1 MGYKNILFDLD
12 GTITEPRE
20 GIINAMLYA
29 LGKYGIEV
37 LDRTKLYRFIG
48 PPLRDSFR
56 ELCGFDDARLEE
68 AVRYYR
74 EYYSVDGILGNDIMP
89 GMEKALA
96 RLKEAGCHL
105 YVATSKPEKF
115 AKQILEHLGLI
126 QYFDIV
132 AGSLMDGSRD
142 KKELVIGYL
151 LEQAGIGT
159 ARENLKDTVMVG
171 DRCFDIIGAQHF
183 GMDNIGV
190 TFGYGDREEFL
201 ACNAMK
207 IADTAEEMT
216 EYILSRK

>member
-20 GIINAMLYA
+20 GIINSMLYA
-29 LGKYGIEV
+29 LGKYGIKVE
-37 LDRTKLYRFIG
+37 DKTTLYKFIG

-56 ELCGFDDARLEE
+56 ELCGFDDEKLEE
-68 AVRYYR
+68 AVRHYR
-74 EYYSVDGILGNDIMP
+74 EYYSVAGILGNDIMP
-89 GMEKALA
+89 GMEEAFM
-96 RLKEAGCHL
+96 RLKAAGCRL

-115 AKQILEHLGLI
+115 AKQILEHLRLAD
-126 QYFDIV
+126 YFDMI
-132 AGSLMDGSRD
+132 AGSSMDGSRD

-159 ARENLKDTVMVG
+159 KREDLKDTVMVG
-171 DRCFDIIGAQHF
+171 DRCFDIIGAKHF

-216 EYILSRK
+216 EYILS

>member
-1 MGYKNILFDLD
+1 MRYKNILFDLD

-20 GIINAMLYA
+20 GIINSMLYA
-29 LGKYGIEV
+29 LEKYGIQIE
-37 LDRTKLYRFIG
+37 DKTTLYKFIG

-56 ELCGFDDARLEE
+56 ELCGFDDAKTEE

-74 EYYSVDGILGNDIMP
+74 EYYSVHGVLGNDIMP
-89 GMEKALA
+89 GMEEALA
-96 RLKEAGCHL
+96 RLKAAGCHL

-115 AKQILEHLGLI
+115 AKQILEHLNLAD
-126 QYFDIV
+126 YFDMI

-159 ARENLKDTVMVG
+159 EGQALKDTVMVG
-171 DRCFDIIGAQHF
+171 DRCFDIIGARHF

-201 ACNAMK
+201 ACGAMR

-216 EYILSRK
+216 EYILS